1 MRQSAKRRR
10 AIYPW
15 LAGSWAVLALL
26 SSGCVDDP
34 KRARASGGAAGTAG
48 VGHVAGGG
56 GVGGESGSDIMGEAG
71 ASGASIEPEG
81 GKGGTSGASGG
92 PGAGGEAGS
101 REDAAGAGGDT
112 ASAQAGSAGAA
123 GEVDTFNEPCPGS
136 SLDGW
141 ASVAGFDFDPPV
153 NTPVWQEVSVS
164 NAADLQTYAA
174 AAEPYFIHVSGTIAL
189 PVLDVKSNKM
199 IEGVDRDATIE
210 GGIRIAGTST
220 ATADMVSNV
229 VIRNLHI
236 NASTSQTA
244 TMPVD
249 IDGISVTYAHHVWI
263 DHVDVWDAPGDNI
276 DITHGSDYITVSW
289 SKVRFVTDTNRRGV
303 RVGDSDTNE
312 AEDSGRLKVTFHHNF
327 WTASVNQRMP
337 RVRFGDVHVYDNY
350 YAGSS
355 DTPNAYCVAAAIN
368 SRLLV
373 ENNYFDGV
381 QLPHV
386 FFSFVNSAAVYAE
399 PTAQM
404 VANGNTY
411 VGASDEESGKLSGQ
425 GSAFTPPYS
434 VVLEPADTRL
444 KGFLRH
450 CTGPVNPVPA
460 TPN

>member
-1 MRQSAKRRR
+1 M
-10 AIYPW
+10 
-15 LAGSWAVLALL
+15 AGAT
-26 SSGCVDDP
+26 P
-34 KRARASGGAAGTAG
+34 MAGK
-48 VGHVAGGG
+48 G
-56 GVGGESGSDIMGEAG
+56 GVSGEPGTGMMDEAG
-71 ASGASIEPEG
+71 ASGASTSEG
-81 GKGGTSGASGG
+81 GEGGDGG
-92 PGAGGEAGS
+92 MGVLPGAGGDGGAHD
-101 REDAAGAGGDT
+101 DAAGAGGDH
-112 ASAQAGSAGAA
+112 ASAQAGAA
-123 GEVDTFNEPCPGS
+123 GEVDTFNEPCPAS

-141 ASVAGFDFDPPV
+141 ASVTGLDFDPQV
-153 NTPVWQEVSVS
+153 NLPVWQEVTASTTDELV
-164 NAADLQTYAA
+164 AYAA
-174 AAEPYFIHVSGTIAL
+174 ATEPYYIHVSGTIAV

-199 IEGVDRDATIE
+199 IEGVDSDATIQ

-220 ATADMVSNV
+220 ATTDMVSNV

-236 NASTSQTA
+236 DAVSSQTA
-244 TMPVD
+244 TADVD
-249 IDGISVTYAHHVWI
+249 IAGISVIYAHHVWI
-263 DHVDVWDAPGDNI
+263 DHVDVWDAKGDNV
-276 DITHGSDYITVSW
+276 DITHGSDFVTVSW
-289 SKVRFVTDTNRRGV
+289 SKIRFVTDPSRRGV
-303 RVGDSDTNE
+303 RVGDSDTNA
-312 AEDSGRLKVTFHHNF
+312 AEDTGRLKVTFHHNW

-355 DTPNAYCVAAAIN
+355 ETPNAYCVAAAIN

-411 VGASDEESGKLSGQ
+411 VGASDQESGKQSGQ

-444 KGFLRH
+444 KGFARH

-460 TPN
+460 TSN